1 MAQTLKEP
9 GAAPH
14 AVNAVNNG
22 ILKIASGSVD
32 RLKGAGLK

>member
-9 GAAPH
+9 SAAPH
-14 AVNAVNNG
+14 AVNSG
-22 ILKIASGSVD
+22 TLKIASGNVD

>member
-1 MAQTLKEP
+1 MAQTLKYP

-14 AVNAVNNG
+14 AVNNA
-22 ILKIASGSVD
+22 ILKIASRSVD